1 MLKSVSIK
9 YRNRTSVLSLST
21 FQVNRVKKERP
32 NNTKTTSL
40 DEYVTLKQISSTS
53 GHVIS

>member
-1 MLKSVSIK
+1 MLKSVNIK